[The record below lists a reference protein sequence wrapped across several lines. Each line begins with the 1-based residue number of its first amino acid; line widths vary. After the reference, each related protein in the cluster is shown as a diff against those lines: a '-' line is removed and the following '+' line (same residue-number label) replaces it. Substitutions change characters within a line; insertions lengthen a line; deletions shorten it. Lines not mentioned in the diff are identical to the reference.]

1 MNKNLDEQLVKD
13 FPNLYADRH
22 ADMSVTCM
30 VWGFP
35 GDGWHDLIRK
45 ASAIIESEI
54 LKMPEEERPKYKASQ
69 VKEKFGTLRFY
80 MTQETPEMTAAI
92 DEAEYASAH
101 TCETCGKPG
110 KLMGGSWIKCVC
122 SEHAQNKTP
131 LSGQM
136 AERLIPPERKGD
148 EAK

>member
-54 LKMPEEERPKYKASQ
+54 LKMPEEERPKYKAL
-69 VKEKFGTLRFY
+69 T
-80 MTQETPEMTAAI
+80 
-92 DEAEYASAH
+92 
-101 TCETCGKPG
+101 GKG
-110 KLMGGSWIKCVC
+110 EVWNSSLLHDSRDTRDDR
-122 SEHAQNKTP
+122 SY
-131 LSGQM
+131 
-136 AERLIPPERKGD
+136 
-148 EAK
+148 